1 MKSNIDKKWDI
12 VCKIMKEF
20 DEAYH
25 KIAMHYNLSDSS
37 FWILYALY
45 EKKEGCT
52 QKELCTDWYI
62 NKQTINSS
70 IKYLQSKG
78 YITLHY
84 EENNKKYKKVCLTD
98 NGLEI
103 ANQTISKAM
112 QIEKNAF
119 KNIDEK
125 EMDIAINFF
134 KKQLTS
140 LKDEI
145 TKEFKEF
152 K

>member
-1 MKSNIDKKWDI
+1 MKSIIDKKWDD
-12 VCKIMKEF
+12 VCKIMKGF

-25 KIAMHYNLSDSS
+25 KIATYYNLSDSS

-45 EKKEGCT
+45 QKKEGCT

-70 IKYLQSKG
+70 IRYLQNKG
-78 YITLHY
+78 YITLNY
-84 EENNKKYKKVCLTD
+84 EENNKKYKRVSITEK
-98 NGLEI
+98 GLEI
-103 ANQTISKAM
+103 AKQTVGKAM
-112 QIEKNAF
+112 KIEEKAF

-134 KKQLTS
+134 RKQLES
-140 LKDEI
+140 LKNETEKEI
-145 TKEFKEF
+145 KELK
-152 K
+152 